1 MAAGPWSRWSLA
13 CIVKKPWEMNSSA
26 YAFSLS
32 VGDLRLWNS
41 VTHILGDTQCSV
53 KPFWKP
59 PHRHLR
65 GVFMALL
72 NSVRLTVKINHLTM
86 EDRFLLLFCY
96 EVCWLHLQLHF
107 VHKCKFLS
115 GVLPYLASLKCPA
128 LTCTPQPAFPS
139 SQIRYAWPF
148 PHCAPCPH
156 FVISYVNIL
165 VISFLAK

>member
-1 MAAGPWSRWSLA
+1 MAAGPWGRWSLA
-13 CIVKKPWEMNSSA
+13 SRVKKPREMNSSA

-32 VGDLRLWNS
+32 FRDLGLWNS
-41 VTHILGDTQCSV
+41 VTHIQGDTRCSV
-53 KPFWKP
+53 KPFWKH

-72 NSVRLTVKINHLTM
+72 NSVRLTVKINHHTI
-86 EDRFLLLFCY
+86 EDCLLLLFCY

-115 GVLPYLASLKCPA
+115 GVLPYSLPQMSSFD
-128 LTCTPQPAFPS
+128 LCTSAFIPS

-156 FVISYVNIL
+156 FVTPYVNIL
-165 VISFLAK
+165 VFSFLAK